1 MGRRVVGGPSG
12 QGQGRTEE
20 CGHIRSKG
28 RQGGIGV
35 GCGAADGACVRKA
48 CMLNRERESAV
59 RLRMPG
65 RCCAEMVK
73 LCVAAM

>member
-1 MGRRVVGGPSG
+1 MDEARDARRDVVISVL
-12 QGQGRTEE
+12 RVD
-20 CGHIRSKG
+20 
-28 RQGGIGV
+28 GGIGV
-35 GCGAADGACVRKA
+35 GCGAADGACVWKA
-48 CMLNRERESAV
+48 CMLNQERESAV